1 MDDAYMG
8 MILPWAMDFA
18 PQNWA
23 LCNGQLLPVANFAA
37 LFSLLGTKYG
47 GDGIRNFALPD
58 LRSRVPIGMGDGTN
72 GLSVRTL
79 GQTYGA
85 EGAALTANNL
95 PAHTHTLTASN
106 ADSGGLSQA
115 PAPGWTLG
123 AAAALTN
130 DRIPQAYQVKMYN
143 AATPTAPVA
152 SAPTSVAGSAS
163 PSPVPTIPPAACINF
178 IICTQGIY
186 PTRP

>member
-1 MDDAYMG
+1 MDNAYMG

-72 GLSVRTL
+72 GFSVRTL

-106 ADSGGLSQA
+106 TDSGLSQA

-123 AAAALTN
+123 AAASNTGG
-130 DRIPQAYQVKMYN
+130 RQPVTTPVQMYGGAN
-143 AATPTAPVA
+143 PSGAVQ

-163 PSPVPTIPPAACINF
+163 PAPVPTIPPAACINF